1 MNILRWFI
9 DEPMGSKNEG
19 LPNPPL
25 EHVYTDSPWQQRVDL
40 DLERQ
45 HLAAKCQSF
54 SSLISPWAISGGQ
67 SDLDSPSPNQIHA
80 FRSPPPLKSPVWFSV
95 LVSFK
100 IVPMCDVVSFTIFN
114 RARWHQEVLLILVLK
129 TTKILHF
136 WKNFKWP
143 QNSSRWDFWFEE
155 IRL

>member
-1 MNILRWFI
+1 MIMSIVRWFI
-9 DEPMGSKNEG
+9 DEPMGSNNDG

-25 EHVYTDSPWQQRVDL
+25 EHIYTDSPWQQRVDL

-80 FRSPPPLKSPVWFSV
+80 FRSPPPLKSPVIFSV
-95 LVSFK
+95 FEWLFQKFYQSSMTSGSSVDSCPEDDQDSPFLK
-100 IVPMCDVVSFTIFN
+100 EFQL
-114 RARWHQEVLLILVLK
+114 AAKQLEVRFCK
-129 TTKILHF
+129 KSDC
-136 WKNFKWP
+136 K
-143 QNSSRWDFWFEE
+143 
-155 IRL
+155 

>member
-1 MNILRWFI
+1 
-9 DEPMGSKNEG
+9 MGSNNDG

-54 SSLISPWAISGGQ
+54 SSLISPWAVSPISGGQ

-80 FRSPPPLKSPVWFSV
+80 FRSPPPLKSPVIFSV
-95 LVSFK
+95 NDL
-100 IVPMCDVVSFTIFN
+100 FTS
-114 RARWHQEVLLILVLK
+114 LIRV
-129 TTKILHF
+129 
-136 WKNFKWP
+136 
-143 QNSSRWDFWFEE
+143 R
-155 IRL
+155 

>member
-1 MNILRWFI
+1 
-9 DEPMGSKNEG
+9 MGSNNDG

-67 SDLDSPSPNQIHA
+67 SDLGSPSPNQIHA
-80 FRSPPPLKSPVWFSV
+80 FRSPPPLKSPV
-95 LVSFK
+95 
-100 IVPMCDVVSFTIFN
+100 IY
-114 RARWHQEVLLILVLK
+114 
-129 TTKILHF
+129 
-136 WKNFKWP
+136 
-143 QNSSRWDFWFEE
+143 DFFGP
-155 IRL
+155 

>member
-1 MNILRWFI
+1 
-9 DEPMGSKNEG
+9 MGSNNDG

-54 SSLISPWAISGGQ
+54 SSLISPWAVSPISGGQ

-80 FRSPPPLKSPVWFSV
+80 FRSPPPLKSPVIFSV
-95 LVSFK
+95 NDFFYK
-100 IVPMCDVVSFTIFN
+100 FN
-114 RARWHQEVLLILVLK
+114 QSSMTSGSSVDSCPEDDQDSPFLKEFQLAAKQLEVRYCK
-129 TTKILHF
+129 K
-136 WKNFKWP
+136 
-143 QNSSRWDFWFEE
+143 SDC
-155 IRL
+155 